1 MINMAVIGRP
11 NKYDTH
17 IAPFLDE
24 IGILRLNGVNYET
37 IAKMLNISLR
47 TLNYHKKN
55 IEEFLHTIK
64 KNNDGLILSLED
76 SLYNLAR
83 GNYIGVKSKTVYEI
97 IDGKI
102 DKNMIKSYEET
113 KEYGKPELGAVI
125 FSLYNLAPD
134 KWKNKNDVNLE
145 VNDEVAKSFKEV
157 LHEEN
162 T

>member
-1 MINMAVIGRP
+1 
-11 NKYDTH
+11 
-17 IAPFLDE
+17 
-24 IGILRLNGVNYET
+24 
-37 IAKMLNISLR
+37 
-47 TLNYHKKN
+47 
-55 IEEFLHTIK
+55 
-64 KNNDGLILSLED
+64 LILSIES

-83 GNYIGVKSKTVYEI
+83 GNYVGVKSKTVYEI